1 MDAASAMVLSAFQ
14 FGNKE
19 IQDRE
24 DGIYIYSTQHP
35 KKNILLSYNRL
46 LVLILL
52 ILSLYFSVH
61 IYCFSIYRFV
71 LNSII

>member
-19 IQDRE
+19 IQDGE

-35 KKNILLSYNRL
+35 EQNVVRSYNML
-46 LVLILL
+46 LVMIFVILC
-52 ILSLYFSVH
+52 LYFSVH

-71 LNSII
+71 LKSII

>member
-24 DGIYIYSTQHP
+24 DGIYIYFTQHP
-35 KKNILLSYNRL
+35 EKNILLSYNRL
-46 LVLILL
+46 LVMIFLILC
-52 ILSLYFSVH
+52 LYFSVH
-61 IYCFSIYRFV
+61 IYCFSIHRFV
-71 LNSII
+71 F